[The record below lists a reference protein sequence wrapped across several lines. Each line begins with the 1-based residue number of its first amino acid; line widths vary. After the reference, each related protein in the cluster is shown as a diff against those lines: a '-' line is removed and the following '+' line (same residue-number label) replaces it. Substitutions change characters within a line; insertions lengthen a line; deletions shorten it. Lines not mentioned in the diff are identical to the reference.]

1 MSLRVYDTRRRKKLP
16 FEPVRPNYAGMYVC
30 GMTVQD
36 KPHVG
41 HMRYAVAGDVI
52 RRYLEFKGFEVTYV
66 TNFTDIDD
74 RIIDRANK
82 EGIPFG
88 KVSER
93 NMKAFITYAD
103 LLNIK
108 RATHYPRATEHIPE
122 ITALIQRLIQKG
134 HAYAAGQDVYF
145 EVRSYSKYGEL
156 SRRKLDDLRSGVRIE
171 VGEAKRDPLDFT
183 LWKGVKPSEPSW
195 PSPWGPGR
203 PGWHIECSAMAMKYL
218 GETFDFHGGGQDLVF
233 PHHENEIAQSEA
245 ATGKTFACYWIE
257 NGLVLLRGAKM
268 SKSDQHFF
276 LIEDV
281 AKKVEPEVIRFYLQS
296 TQYRSPIEWN
306 EDRLREAGIAYAR
319 LRAAL
324 KTGEEAGGEE
334 SPEAL
339 KSKGLHGESLKAEKL
354 FEEAM
359 DDDFN
364 SAKAQ
369 GHLFDL
375 AKAINRVAESG
386 ASGPERAA
394 LPHATRT
401 LRRLGET
408 LGLFWEGKPR
418 EEEVPDDVQLLVRQ
432 RDEARL
438 QKQWQRADELRD
450 QIQTLG
456 YVLDDQ
462 KGGTRARR
470 KL

>member
-1 MSLRVYDTRRRKKLP
+1 MTRTKEELVPLTPGEIKMYSCGVTVYDLS
-16 FEPVRPNYAGMYVC
+16 
-30 GMTVQD
+30 
-36 KPHVG
+36 HVG
-41 HMRYAVAGDVI
+41 HAKMMIVFDVI
-52 RRYLEFKGFEVTYV
+52 ARYLRFAGYRVTFV
-66 TNFTDIDD
+66 RNFTDIEDK
-74 RIIDRANK
+74 IIRRANQ
-82 EGIPFG
+82 EGVPAREI
-88 KVSER
+88 SER
-93 NMKAFITYAD
+93 YIAAFHEDMAALGVLPPD
-103 LLNIK
+103 VEPK
-108 RATHYPRATEHIPE
+108 ATEHVPE
-122 ITALIQRLIQKG
+122 MIALIERLVARG
-134 HAYAAGQDVYF
+134 YAYPVDGDVYF
-145 EVRSYSKYGEL
+145 EVRRFPAYGKLSGKNLDEL
-156 SRRKLDDLRSGVRIE
+156 QAGARVE
-171 VGEAKRDPLDFT
+171 VDERKRDPRDFV
-183 LWKGVKPSEPSW
+183 LWKGVKPGEPSW

-233 PHHENEIAQSEA
+233 PHHENEIAQTEA
-245 ATGKTFACYWIE
+245 ATGKTFARYWIE

-268 SKSDQHFF
+268 SKSLQHFF

-324 KTGEEAGGEE
+324 ETGEKAGGGSGPAGSAGNP
-334 SPEAL
+334 SPAKAKLLAEAR
-339 KSKGLHGESLKAEKL
+339 KTEKL
-354 FEEAM
+354 FEESM
-359 DDDFN
+359 EDDFN

-386 ASGPERAA
+386 RMSEVERAA
-394 LPHATRT
+394 LPEATRT

-408 LGLFWEGKPR
+408 LGLFWDAKRVAET
-418 EEEVPDDVQLLVRQ
+418 VPDEVQALVRQ

-450 QIQTLG
+450 KILALG
-456 YVLDDQ
+456 YVLEDQ